1 MTVTFSLAL
10 ATSWRSMA
18 AWIGGLGLVGVTGEA
33 DSLDGG
39 LDDVVEEDVV
49 GRSPADLEDVDS
61 DGDDAGEFRERKG
74 EVVEEDRW
82 DLELPPA
89 VVPNMGVEL

>member
-1 MTVTFSLAL
+1 
-10 ATSWRSMA
+10 MA

-61 DGDDAGEFRERKG
+61 DGDGAGDFRERKG

-89 VVPNMGVEL
+89 VVPNMGLEL